1 MKFVRFIV
9 CGIIFI
15 LMGYSIEFLTVD
27 DANME
32 SRVVIN
38 EMYEQQENIDI
49 LILGSSHAYH
59 SFDPYILSASLGKNV
74 FVAGT
79 SAQEL
84 DGTLILLQEADKE
97 NEIEAVVLELYYS
110 MAMEPRYKERTE
122 LTSTYLISDYLR
134 NPLVKTKYLLSAS
147 GYEHYGNSFFP
158 ARRNWE
164 NLLEVDTVISILD
177 KKLTPEYLNY
187 KFAKDSTTSYA
198 GKGYFPVD
206 EKIEDGCF
214 VYPYHT
220 PAINTDN
227 ISEDWM
233 NSLYEIIEYCKQQD
247 IELTLVSTP
256 IQTAILQDMG
266 NYDVYVSYVN
276 ELVQEYG
283 IEYYDFNLIHPQY
296 FPVNTELFYDDDHIN
311 KDGAEIF
318 SYLLG
323 ELLKK
328 NIEKKEVF
336 ANTFLEK
343 YEVLEEK
350 IFGLIVSN
358 DVANSRIVIEPIT
371 NIDVNDLNIELIVYS
386 NGRKACYYQ
395 GIEAG
400 IPIEYSCGQ
409 EAYGVINVIRDKK
422 NIACVT
428 VNF

>member
-15 LMGYSIEFLTVD
+15 LMGYSIEFLTID

-59 SFDPYILSASLGKNV
+59 SFDPYILSAGLGKNV

-84 DGTLILLQEADKE
+84 DGSLILLQEADKK
-97 NEIEAVVLELYYS
+97 NEIEKVVLELYYS
-110 MAMEPRYKERTE
+110 MAMEPKYKERTE
-122 LTSTYLISDYLR
+122 LTSTYLIADYLR
-134 NPLVKTKYLLSAS
+134 NPLLKTKYLLNAS
-147 GYEHYGNSFFP
+147 GNEHYGNGFFP
-158 ARRNWE
+158 ARRNWD
-164 NLLEVDTVISILD
+164 NLLEFDKVTTILD
-177 KKLTPEYLNY
+177 KKLTLEYMNY
-187 KFAKDSTTSYA
+187 TFQKDSSISYA

-206 EKIEDGCF
+206 EKIEEGCF

-220 PAINTDN
+220 PAINAEN
-227 ISEDWM
+227 ISEDWV

-276 ELVQEYG
+276 NLIQGRG
-283 IEYYDFNLIHPQY
+283 IEYYDFNLIKAEY
-296 FPVNTELFYDDDHIN
+296 FPVSTELFYDDDHIN

-318 SYLLG
+318 TYLLG
-323 ELLKK
+323 ELIKGNVVK
-328 NIEKKEVF
+328 QEMF
-336 ANTFLEK
+336 AESFKEK
-343 YEVLEEK
+343 YESLDEGF
-350 IFGLIVSN
+350 FGLIVSN
-358 DVANSRIVIEPIT
+358 DVANSCIVMETVT
-371 NIDVNDLNIELIVYS
+371 NIDVKELKIELIVYS
-386 NGRKACYYQ
+386 NEREPSYYQ
-395 GIEAG
+395 DIKTG
-400 IPIEYSCGQ
+400 IPVEYSRGQ
-409 EAYGVINVIRDKK
+409 EMYGVINVTRDGQ
-422 NIACVT
+422 NIARGVI
-428 VNF
+428 NM